1 MAARRAF
8 RPTVVE
14 NTLEAR
20 IALNG
25 SNLTNPWVYSTPINH
40 TPNPKGAL
48 TSSLNLT
55 GTQTNSVGS
64 TPIAGGGSVRGGA
77 GLTFSPLVGSNLT
90 NPWVYSTPINHTP
103 NPKGALTS

>member
-48 TSSLNLT
+48 TS
-55 GTQTNSVGS
+55 
-64 TPIAGGGSVRGGA
+64 
-77 GLTFSPLVGSNLT
+77 
-90 NPWVYSTPINHTP
+90 
-103 NPKGALTS
+103 